1 MLKLI
6 LTPVLLTLLFYS
18 ASIFPVEEVAA
29 ESRQTVASA
38 VAQKKLPAAGSK
50 AEAPQNA
57 LFDQL
62 VGTWDVRYEFTDKN
76 GKLRS
81 NRGQVHYSWILGG
94 KALQEIWTSDSESK
108 DLLPF
113 GTTIDFYDLKRQR
126 WTAVWIYPA
135 EGMAMIMTGG
145 DVKGSFVLTG
155 HDQSGALQR
164 WSTSVGQR
172 DSIVIRAE
180 ISNDEGKT
188 WRPMG
193 VSYLQR
199 H

>member
-6 LTPVLLTLLFYS
+6 LTPVLLTSLFYIAS
-18 ASIFPVEEVAA
+18 AFAVEEVTAK
-29 ESRQTVASA
+29 SRQTVA
-38 VAQKKLPAAGSK
+38 QKKLAAAESK

-62 VGTWDVRYEFTDKN
+62 VGAWDVRYEFTDKN

-81 NRGQVHYSWILGG
+81 NRGEVHYSWILGG

-135 EGMAMIMTGG
+135 EGMTMIMTGG
-145 DVKGSFVLTG
+145 EVDGSFVLTG
-155 HDQSGALQR
+155 RDQSGALQR
-164 WSTSVGQR
+164 WSTSVSQR
-172 DSIVIRAE
+172 DFIVICAE

-188 WRPMG
+188 WQPMG

>member
-1 MLKLI
+1 MRQ
-6 LTPVLLTLLFYS
+6 LTPILLMSLLCS
-18 ASIFPVEEVAA
+18 ANTFANEAVAIASHDTVANTGAHKNLAAA
-29 ESRQTVASA
+29 ESKT
-38 VAQKKLPAAGSK
+38 KIPK
-50 AEAPQNA
+50 NA

-62 VGTWDVRYEFTDKN
+62 VGTWDVTYEFTDKN
-76 GKLRS
+76 R
-81 NRGQVHYSWILGG
+81 NARRDRGQVHYSWILDG
-94 KALQEIWTSDSESK
+94 KALQEIWTSASEDK
-108 DLLPF
+108 GPQPF

-135 EGMAMIMTGG
+135 EGMTMIMTGG
-145 DVKGSFVLTG
+145 EVNGSFVLTG

>member
-1 MLKLI
+1 MRR
-6 LTPVLLTLLFYS
+6 LTPVLLTSLLCS
-18 ASIFPVEEVAA
+18 ASAFAVEDVATESRASTNARKKLAAA
-29 ESRQTVASA
+29 ES
-38 VAQKKLPAAGSK
+38 K
-50 AEAPQNA
+50 AEVPQNA

-62 VGTWDVRYEFTDKN
+62 IGTWDVRYEFTDKN
-76 GKLRS
+76 GKPRS
-81 NRGQVHYSWILGG
+81 NRGQVQYGWILGG
-94 KALQEIWTSDSESK
+94 KALQETWTSDSESK
-108 DLLPF
+108 DSQPF

-135 EGMAMIMTGG
+135 EGMTMIMTGG
-145 DVKGSFVLTG
+145 EANGSFVLTG

-164 WSTSVGQR
+164 WSTSVRQR

-199 H
+199 HHD

>member
-6 LTPVLLTLLFYS
+6 LTPVLLILLFYS

-38 VAQKKLPAAGSK
+38 VAQKKLPAAGSN
-50 AEAPQNA
+50 AEASQNA

-145 DVKGSFVLTG
+145 DVNGSFVLTG

>member
-1 MLKLI
+1 MPR
-6 LTPVLLTLLFYS
+6 LTPVLLTSLFCS
-18 ASIFPVEEVAA
+18 ATTFAVEEVSA
-29 ESRQTVASA
+29 ESRQTVAST
-38 VAQKKLPAAGSK
+38 VAQKKLAAAESK
-50 AEAPQNA
+50 AEVPQNA

-62 VGTWDVRYEFTDKN
+62 VGTWDVHYEFTDKN

-81 NRGQVHYSWILGG
+81 NLGQVHYSWVLGG
-94 KALQEIWTSDSESK
+94 KALQEIWTSDFESK

-135 EGMAMIMTGG
+135 EGMTMIMTGG
-145 DVKGSFVLTG
+145 EVNGSFVLTG

>member
-1 MLKLI
+1 MRQ
-6 LTPVLLTLLFYS
+6 LTPILLMSLLCS
-18 ASIFPVEEVAA
+18 ANTFANEPVAIASHDAVANTGAHKNLAAA
-29 ESRQTVASA
+29 ESKT
-38 VAQKKLPAAGSK
+38 KI
-50 AEAPQNA
+50 PQNA

-81 NRGQVHYSWILGG
+81 NLGQVHYSWVLGG

-145 DVKGSFVLTG
+145 DVNGSFVLTG

>member
-1 MLKLI
+1 MRR
-6 LTPVLLTLLFYS
+6 LTPVLLASLLCS
-18 ASIFPVEEVAA
+18 ASAFAVDDVATEGRASTNARKKLAAA
-29 ESRQTVASA
+29 E
-38 VAQKKLPAAGSK
+38 SK
-50 AEAPQNA
+50 AEAPQNP

-62 VGTWDVRYEFTDKN
+62 IGTWDVRYEFTDKN

-94 KALQEIWTSDSESK
+94 KALQETWTSDSESK
-108 DLLPF
+108 DSQPF
-113 GTTIDFYDLKRQR
+113 GTTIDFYDLKRQC

-135 EGMAMIMTGG
+135 EGMTMIMTGG
-145 DVKGSFVLTG
+145 EVNGSFVLTG

-164 WSTSVGQR
+164 WSTGVGQR

-188 WRPMG
+188 WRPVG
-193 VSYLQR
+193 TSYLQR
-199 H
+199 HHD